1 MRGALLSAAALYA
14 LVTLLPGAVT
24 WEVDTG
30 ASPPSRTELRKMMAR
45 GDEVNGVKPWK
56 LGDTDEN
63 VIVLRLEGANF
74 PAVRK
79 LFGFK
84 ADAHNRPP
92 YISEEEVAALFWA
105 ASDTAAWVVAAP
117 SGAVERRVEP
127 APPGVVPGRGQ
138 AGAGV
143 MLALKAEGVV
153 WAAHDLPQLF
163 AQHVESKTVRQLD
176 PEGQRVYREAKVA
189 ACEELAAKPR
199 AKCERDMDA
208 VLESAGIEIAVQE
221 GRRMSGAGD
230 DPGEPWPLTAAGGG
244 GGAI

>member
-1 MRGALLSAAALYA
+1 MREALLSATALCA

-24 WEVDTG
+24 WKVGT
-30 ASPPSRTELRKMMAR
+30 ASSPPSRTELRKMMAA
-45 GDEVNGVKPWK
+45 GEMVNGVKPWK

-79 LFGFK
+79 RFGFK
-84 ADAHNRPP
+84 ADPQNRPP

-105 ASDTAAWVVAAP
+105 APDTAAWVVAAP

-127 APPGVVPGRGQ
+127 APPGAVPRHGK
-138 AGAGV
+138 AGAGI

-163 AQHVESKTVRQLD
+163 AQHVESETVRKLD
-176 PEGQRVYREAKVA
+176 LKGQRAYREAKVA
-189 ACEELAAKPR
+189 ACGRFGELTAGQR
-199 AKCERDMDA
+199 AKCERDMDT
-208 VLESAGIEIAVQE
+208 VLESAGIENAVQE

-230 DPGEPWPLTAAGGG
+230 DPGESGRLRL
-244 GGAI
+244 